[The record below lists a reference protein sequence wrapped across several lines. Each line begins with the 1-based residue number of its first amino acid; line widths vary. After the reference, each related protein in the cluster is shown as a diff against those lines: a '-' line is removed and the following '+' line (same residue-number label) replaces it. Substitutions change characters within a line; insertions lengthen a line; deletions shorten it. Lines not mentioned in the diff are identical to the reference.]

1 MQLHYYFHANLLI
14 DVQHIA
20 KPMLKLFKTRPKFNW
35 LHIESED
42 DLLHAI
48 SLRGKVALFKHSTRC
63 SISSMAKNRL
73 ETSWNE
79 ETGNT
84 PIYLL
89 DLIRFRSISN
99 KIESKLGVEHQSPQL
114 ILLNDGSVVYDASH
128 HMIQSK
134 EAASH
139 I

>member
-1 MQLHYYFHANLLI
+1 
-14 DVQHIA
+14 
-20 KPMLKLFKTRPKFNW
+20 MLKMFKTHPKFNW

-48 SLRGKVALFKHSTRC
+48 SLKGKVALFKHSTRC

-73 ETSWNE
+73 ETNWNE

-99 KIESKLGVEHQSPQL
+99 QIESTLGVEHQSPQL
-114 ILLNDGSVVYDASH
+114 ILLNDGSTIHVASH

>member
-1 MQLHYYFHANLLI
+1 
-14 DVQHIA
+14 
-20 KPMLKLFKTRPKFNW
+20 
-35 LHIESED
+35 
-42 DLLHAI
+42 
-48 SLRGKVALFKHSTRC
+48 
-63 SISSMAKNRL
+63 MAKNRL